1 MENSD
6 GDTVVG
12 NLVAIDEDV
21 GQSHIYKLLDTAGG
35 RFKIVNNQVKVVT
48 YLVVAFF
55 AHFSFVL
62 HYFKHS
68 SNLNFWF

>member
-6 GDTVVG
+6 VDTVVG

-48 YLVVAFF
+48 YLVVAF
-55 AHFSFVL
+55 L
-62 HYFKHS
+62 HILFCVA
-68 SNLNFWF
+68 LF